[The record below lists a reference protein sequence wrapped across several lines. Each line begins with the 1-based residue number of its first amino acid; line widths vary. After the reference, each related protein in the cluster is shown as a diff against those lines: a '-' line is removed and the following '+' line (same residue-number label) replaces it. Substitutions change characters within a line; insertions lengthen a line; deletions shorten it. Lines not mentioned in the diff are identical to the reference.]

1 MESMN
6 LLIPL
11 LVGAPLLPLGL
22 TVYNLITWRRGTTKV
37 DARVALSVLIPARN
51 ERHNIRAAVESAL
64 QASTDDVYV
73 AEVLVYDDQS
83 TDGTPE
89 ILHELSAS
97 DPRVRMVSG
106 IALPPGWVGKAH
118 GCHILLKEAQKECL
132 LFMDA
137 DVRLEKQ
144 GLIRLLSLMNDDI
157 AADLVTAVP
166 AQLTGSFFERLILPL
181 LTLTYTSWLPL
192 RLSEDSSDPRF
203 TAANGQLLLTRR
215 TALEKLGGFEAIR
228 GEVVDDVALCR
239 RAKACGLR
247 VIFADGSSMARCRMY
262 DSARGVWEGFSK
274 NLYAGLGSPFAL
286 LLAMSL
292 YFASFVL
299 PYLALGAA
307 LLVPAAQALLL
318 PAAFG
323 VFLNVVLRL
332 LLLERFRHPKG
343 GLLLHPLG
351 VLCLLALAL
360 NSFWW
365 SVSGQLRWSGRIY
378 PSREES

>member
-1 MESMN
+1 MN
-6 LLIPL
+6 FLFPL

-22 TVYNLITWRRGTTKV
+22 TVYNLLTWRRGTTDV
-37 DARVALSVLIPARN
+37 DARVALSVLVPARN
-51 ERHNIRAAVESAL
+51 EQANIRGAVESAL
-64 QASTDDVYV
+64 LASTDEVYV
-73 AEVLVYDDQS
+73 AEVVVYDDQS
-83 TDGTPE
+83 TDATAD
-89 ILHELSAS
+89 ILRELSERE
-97 DPRVRMVSG
+97 PRVRLVEG
-106 IALPPGWVGKAH
+106 VPLPSGWVGKAH
-118 GCHILLKEAQKECL
+118 GCHRLLQAAQKECV

-144 GLIRLLSLMNDDI
+144 GLLRLLSLMNDDI

-166 AQLTGSFFERLILPL
+166 AQVTGSFFERLILPL

-203 TAANGQLLLTRR
+203 TAANGQLLLSRR
-215 TALEKLGGFEAIR
+215 TTLEKLGGFEAIR

-247 VIFADGSSMARCRMY
+247 VIFADGSAMARCRMY

-307 LLVPAAQALLL
+307 LLVPQASGLLV
-318 PAAFG
+318 PAAVG
-323 VFLNVVLRL
+323 VFLNVILRL
-332 LLLERFRHPKG
+332 LLLERFRHPKA
-343 GLLLHPLG
+343 GLILHPLG
-351 VLCLLALAL
+351 VVCLLALAL

-378 PSREES
+378 PSRGES